1 SSLPLCSFFVFI
13 YCIYSFHS
21 LSTIFPYTTLFRSRN
36 GNVTVSPDQA
46 CASPVSS
53 VSTWDDTCFSKVTV
67 CGFGTC
73 PPIGISWS
81 SLPTREYGDGL
92 WRSLVARF
100 TGGEEV
106 VGSNPA
112 SPTM

>member
-53 VSTWDDTCFSKVTV
+53 VSTWDDTCFSQVTV
-67 CGFGTC
+67 CGFGTR
-73 PPIGISWS
+73 PPSGIGWF
-81 SLPTREYGDGL
+81 SLPTREHSDGL

-100 TGGEEV
+100 TGVEEV
-106 VGSNPA
+106 GGVNHA
-112 SPTM
+112 SRTM